1 MASVVEKRDS
11 RVEKSLKHGEPVF
24 EIVGSDDDSDLED
37 GAEFPSVDS
46 DTERS
51 H

>member
-1 MASVVEKRDS
+1 VATDIYS